1 LDFCRIQWA
10 FFIHPFI
17 QKEKTSMSFERFN
30 LHASITAGV
39 RALGYATPTPIQREA
54 IPPVMEGRDVMG
66 LAQTGTGKT
75 AAFVLPILQRLLV
88 GQPGKVRALIL
99 GPTRELTEQ
108 THKAIGRMGRSTRTR
123 SVAVYGGVG
132 MQPQLDALRRGVDI
146 VSACPGRLLDHIRRG
161 TIDLSRVE
169 VLVLDEADQM
179 FDMGFLPEIRKILT
193 HLPRTR
199 QTLLFSATMPADI
212 KSLAD
217 EILRNPVRVQIGP
230 TAPAAGVA
238 HTFYPVGTGS
248 KDALLK
254 RILGTTPTGAVLV
267 FTRTKRRSKNLAR
280 LLEEAGFEA
289 AALHGNLSQN
299 NRRKA
304 MDGFRS
310 GRYKI
315 LVATDVAA
323 RGIDVRGISHVINYD
338 IPDTV
343 DAYTHRIGRTG
354 RACET
359 GEAFTFVS
367 HEDQELLRAI
377 TRLLGARE
385 NYRVMERFG
394 GPDSPRQGAAAPAG
408 TAARRRPAIRSFVAK
423 PRSWAGTR
431 KTRRV

>member
-1 LDFCRIQWA
+1 
-10 FFIHPFI
+10 
-17 QKEKTSMSFERFN
+17 
-30 LHASITAGV
+30 
-39 RALGYATPTPIQREA
+39 
-54 IPPVMEGRDVMG
+54 
-66 LAQTGTGKT
+66 
-75 AAFVLPILQRLLV
+75 
-88 GQPGKVRALIL
+88 
-99 GPTRELTEQ
+99 
-108 THKAIGRMGRSTRTR
+108 
-123 SVAVYGGVG
+123 
-132 MQPQLDALRRGVDI
+132 VDI
-146 VSACPGRLLDHIRRG
+146 VSACPGRLLDHICRG

-179 FDMGFLPEIRKILT
+179 FDMGFLPEIRKILK

-199 QTLLFSATMPADI
+199 QTLLFSATMPPDI

-217 EILRNPVRVQIGP
+217 EILRNPVRVQIGH

-238 HTFYPVGTGS
+238 HTFYPVGTGA

-254 RILGTTPTGAVLV
+254 SILGTTPTGAVLV

-280 LLEEAGFEA
+280 LLEESGFEA

-359 GEAFTFVS
+359 GDAFTFVG
-367 HEDQELLRAI
+367 HEDQDLMRAI
-377 TRLLGARE
+377 TRLLGARDK
-385 NYRVMERFG
+385 YRVMERFG
-394 GPDSPRQGAAAPAG
+394 GVDSSHRGAAARAG
-408 TAARRRPAIRSFVAK
+408 TAAHRRPAIRSLVAK
-423 PRSWAGTR
+423 PRSWAALGKTR
-431 KTRRV
+431 KV